1 MDLKVKLSLIY
12 SRFHRQAQVTQRHHA
27 LQPKPN
33 YFVSDCCRALLIA
46 ERYKK
51 NNMGAKWEVL
61 LDLKIIS
68 EVTFLE
74 NK

>member
-1 MDLKVKLSLIY
+1 MELSLVY

-51 NNMGAKWEVL
+51 ITWAQNGKFYW
-61 LDLKIIS
+61 I
-68 EVTFLE
+68 
-74 NK
+74 